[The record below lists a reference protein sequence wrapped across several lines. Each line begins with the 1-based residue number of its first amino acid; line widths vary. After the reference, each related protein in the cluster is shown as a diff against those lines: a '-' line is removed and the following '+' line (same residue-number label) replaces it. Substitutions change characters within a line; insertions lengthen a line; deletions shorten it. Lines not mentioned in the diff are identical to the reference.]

1 MPEALRRSS
10 WRVLC
15 DIMSVLRAGLG
26 SSPNQI
32 ITMIMRN
39 MTMRNRTM
47 RNRTMRNRTMRNRI
61 MKNMTGRN
69 MAF

>member
-32 ITMIMRN
+32 ITMV
-39 MTMRNRTM
+39 MRNRTM
-47 RNRTMRNRTMRNRI
+47 RNSTMRNSTMRNRI
-61 MKNMTGRN
+61 MKSMTGRN